1 METEEPKQS
10 PVLVHGDSQHAS
22 EVTVIPCSDKH
33 DRKENGEKVICPYCD
48 FIFEDFTS
56 EIFRDHLQ
64 SVHNIHKSLDI
75 LVEFSLKA
83 INKGICEII

>member
-33 DRKENGEKVICPYCD
+33 DTKENGEKVICPYCQAPGPGQVQVQVRSRSRSRSM
-48 FIFEDFTS
+48 F
-56 EIFRDHLQ
+56 Q
-64 SVHNIHKSLDI
+64 SKTNSKFKFQSQKYGPGETL
-75 LVEFSLKA
+75 
-83 INKGICEII
+83 